1 MQEIMST
8 LEKQV
13 QEFLKDGNDWDKMP
27 TKQLAGVNIVKMP
40 ATKSRPALLA
50 LEINPVKDGKPMKR
64 KGLFVTSSE
73 MLVSYS
79 EILTTDSLF
88 TLMKTVEAINAVQM
102 PKGKA
107 PKALDL
113 DG

>member
-1 MQEIMST
+1 MSNQD
-8 LEKQV
+8 KAI
-13 QEFLKDGNDWDKMP
+13 QEFLEDGKDWDKMP

-50 LEINPVKDGKPMKR
+50 LELNPVKDGKPMKR

-79 EILTTDSLF
+79 EILTNDNLLP
-88 TLMKTVEAINAVQM
+88 LMKRIEAINASQM

-107 PKALDL
+107 PKVLDL
-113 DG
+113 EE